1 MPIAYHLGIYHHGA
15 TISAGFWER
24 HMSLISR
31 RGALT
36 AALGLGALLALPA
49 LALSTKFTPTVLADA
64 QKAGKAVLV
73 EVGAPWCPTCKAQQP
88 ILGKLLGSDKFKSFV
103 KLDIDFDSQKAD
115 LKALNV
121 QQQSTLIVYKGA
133 KEMGRS
139 TGDTNPASI
148 EALLAKAL

>member
-1 MPIAYHLGIYHHGA
+1 
-15 TISAGFWER
+15 
-24 HMSLISR
+24 MSRISR
-31 RGALT
+31 RGAVTL
-36 AALGLGALLALPA
+36 AVGLGALLVLPA
-49 LALSTKFTPTVLADA
+49 LALSGTKYTPAVLADA

-88 ILGKLLGSDKFKSFV
+88 IIGKLLGSDKYKSFV

-115 LKALNV
+115 LKTLNV

-133 KEMGRS
+133 KEVGRS

>member
-1 MPIAYHLGIYHHGA
+1 MIF
-15 TISAGFWER
+15 TRR
-24 HMSLISR
+24 H
-31 RGALT
+31 AFV
-36 AALGLGALLALPA
+36 AALALGTALAVPA
-49 LALSTKFTPTVLADA
+49 LALTGTKFTPAALADA

-73 EVGAPWCPTCKAQQP
+73 EVGAPWCPTCKAQAP

-115 LKALNV
+115 LKTLNV
-121 QQQSTLIVYKGA
+121 QQQSTLIVYKGD